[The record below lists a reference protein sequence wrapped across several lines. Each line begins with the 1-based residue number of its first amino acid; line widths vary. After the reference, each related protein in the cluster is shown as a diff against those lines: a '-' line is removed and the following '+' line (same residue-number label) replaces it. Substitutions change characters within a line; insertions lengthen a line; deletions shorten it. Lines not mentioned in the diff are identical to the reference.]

1 MAPVLGVGIL
11 SVSAFGVGVYCTCK
25 VLENYKL
32 ATENLKLFHAMKKET
47 YIKSKNY
54 KDLTEISEVINDK
67 DSSLGNIIDYIKK
80 LRMVEHMQK
89 QKYTPK

>member
-1 MAPVLGVGIL
+1 
-11 SVSAFGVGVYCTCK
+11 
-25 VLENYKL
+25 
-32 ATENLKLFHAMKKET
+32 MKKET